1 MKRKVITIFDMEK
14 NLSHYIRREY
24 EKLDSKEQQ
33 RNFIENFRF
42 LMMSSD
48 TDFQNFYAKRGLND
62 REYYSIVDTLYRLN
76 NLWML
81 AEFVHNNRTFLIYE
95 VQQMR
100 NWQGHMD
107 FSEPCR
113 LGHDTMLSRVF
124 TILQYFNLDTNIS
137 YEPPEDTTHILKVQ
151 EAPGYIATPR
161 ILLQGKWVEKCG
173 FPVGSQ
179 ISVECFENKIVIF
192 NNQNPT

>member
-1 MKRKVITIFDMEK
+1 MKRKVITIFDMKK

-33 RNFIENFRF
+33 RNFIKNFRF

-62 REYYSIVDTLYRLN
+62 REFYSIVDTLYRLN

-107 FSEPCR
+107 FSEP
-113 LGHDTMLSRVF
+113 SR
-124 TILQYFNLDTNIS
+124 
-137 YEPPEDTTHILKVQ
+137 
-151 EAPGYIATPR
+151 
-161 ILLQGKWVEKCG
+161 
-173 FPVGSQ
+173 
-179 ISVECFENKIVIF
+179 
-192 NNQNPT
+192 